1 MLAATEVSAGH
12 LRFSMLVL
20 EPVDWWV
27 LAISVILMLGILFNE
42 FAN

>member
-1 MLAATEVSAGH
+1 MLGAAEVNAGH

-20 EPVDWWV
+20 EPVDMWV
-27 LAISVILMLGILFNE
+27 LAINIFAMLGILFDE